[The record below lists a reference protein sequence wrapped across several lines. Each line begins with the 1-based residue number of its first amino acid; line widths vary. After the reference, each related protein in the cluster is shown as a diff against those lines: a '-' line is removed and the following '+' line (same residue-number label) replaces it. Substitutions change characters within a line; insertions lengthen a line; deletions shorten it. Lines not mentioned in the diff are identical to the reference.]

1 MILVRDVFQAK
12 YGRGGELVAVLKQ
25 GQHILTAAGYPRE
38 RILTDAS
45 GPFFTVVTEAE
56 LPGLAEWERLSKEI
70 FAQPGFGEW
79 FARMQPLVE
88 SGRREFY
95 NIEA

>member
-12 YGRGGELVAVLKQ
+12 YGKSGELVALFKEAAQTWPQAYGDRVLS
-25 GQHILTAAGYPRE
+25 
-38 RILTDAS
+38 DVS
-45 GPFFTVVTEAE
+45 GPFFTIVAE
-56 LPGLAEWERLSKEI
+56 TQVESLTDWEKRIKELFSK
-70 FAQPGFGEW
+70 PKFGQW

-95 NIEA
+95 NVE

>member
-12 YGRGGELVAVLKQ
+12 YGKGGELVELFKEGRKMWEELQ
-25 GQHILTAAGYPRE
+25 GMSIF
-38 RILTDAS
+38 TDAS
-45 GPFFTVVTEAE
+45 GPFFTVVTERE
-56 LPGLAEWERLSKEI
+56 VESLAVWEENRGEI
-70 FAQPGFGEW
+70 FSHPNFGDW

-95 NIEA
+95 NVE